1 LAVLVLLVVFVWA
14 GWFRWR
20 AESARRAA
28 AAESEAALAALSAGP
43 ITESPLV
50 GKAAP
55 GFTLEDLA
63 GKKVS
68 LAGYKG
74 KVVLI
79 NFWAT
84 WCGPCKL
91 ETPWIAELRNKYAA
105 QGFEVLGVDT
115 EGDDAKPGSEQWKKD
130 RAAVEKFAGQMK
142 VTYPVLMNGDT
153 LAKAYGG
160 LEDLPASYYVDRKGT
175 VVAAQVGIDTKEAIE
190 ANIKKAL
197 GE

>member
-1 LAVLVLLVVFVWA
+1 MSGFPLRRNALVLLSVLVLLAVFVWA

-20 AESARRAA
+20 AESARRTA

-43 ITESPLV
+43 IVESPLV

-55 GFTLEDLA
+55 GFTLEDLK

-84 WCGPCKL
+84 WCGPCK
-91 ETPWIAELRNKYAA
+91 R
-105 QGFEVLGVDT
+105 
-115 EGDDAKPGSEQWKKD
+115 
-130 RAAVEKFAGQMK
+130 
-142 VTYPVLMNGDT
+142 
-153 LAKAYGG
+153 
-160 LEDLPASYYVDRKGT
+160 
-175 VVAAQVGIDTKEAIE
+175 
-190 ANIKKAL
+190 
-197 GE
+197 